1 MLLPSFAMRTRILL
15 TLTCLLAIGLSPDAL
30 AQGRRGGGRRGQRPQ
45 RTTAGLTGVFG
56 PSKSLIGGTLPAAPP
71 LGANLSAPGP
81 VTSAPKGAAL
91 AAGEERFLDL
101 VAEIDRKLAE
111 SDRARA
117 GLETGTTPSAMTLPG
132 GVEPGTQEWRN
143 LQRPIFLGI
152 DYDESGWLS
161 YREMR
166 DALDADRTEFALYDR
181 DHDGRVTS
189 REFMLRYDEVV
200 ARSGMFRLPRPKPES
215 ASNEPRSAEALRQAF
230 DLDGD
235 GALDAREL
243 AAMVV
248 EGGSRNPESDAAAL
262 LRAADGDGDGRLA
275 GEELFQLAR
284 ILSYARVTPEAG
296 RGAGE
301 AKTPRTLEELFGRVQ
316 ERPASASSAEL
327 PPWIPG
333 PVPHFRRLDVDGDGV
348 VSSEDLRRLQGS
360 ATVGTRIGAVLA
372 ALDLNEDGVIDAR
385 EFAAAIA
392 TPPRARPQ

>member
-1 MLLPSFAMRTRILL
+1 MLLPSFAMRTRTLL
-15 TLTCLLAIGLSPDAL
+15 TLTCLLAFGLAPDAL

-71 LGANLSAPGP
+71 LGANLNAPGP

>member
-1 MLLPSFAMRTRILL
+1 MRIRTVL
-15 TLTCLLAIGLSPDAL
+15 TLTCLLAVGLAPDAL
-30 AQGRRGGGRRGQRPQ
+30 AQGRRGGGRRGGGRGQRSQ
-45 RTTAGLTGVFG
+45 RTSAGISGVFG
-56 PSKSLIGGTLPAAPP
+56 PSKNLVGGTLPAAPP
-71 LGANLSAPGP
+71 LGANLNAPAP

-91 AAGEERFLDL
+91 AAGEARFLDL
-101 VAEIDRKLAE
+101 VAEIDKKLAE

-117 GLETGTTPSAMTLPG
+117 GLETSASATAMTLPG

-166 DALDADRTEFALYDR
+166 DALDADRPEFALYDR

-200 ARSGMFRLPRPKPES
+200 ARSGMFRLPRPKPEN
-215 ASNEPRSAEALRQAF
+215 AGNEPRSAEALRQAF

-248 EGGSRNPESDAAAL
+248 EGGSRSPESDATAL

-296 RGAGE
+296 RGAGA
-301 AKTPRTLEELFGRVQ
+301 AKVPQTLEELFGRVQ

-333 PVPHFRRLDVDGDGV
+333 PVPHFRRIDVDGDGV

-392 TPPRARPQ
+392 TPPRPRPQ